1 VAAGGGLV
9 GIHAIDGM
17 AGIGKSTFAVHAAHK
32 LAGSFPDGQFFL
44 PLHAH
49 APGQRP
55 VSPADAL
62 ASLLLTAGV
71 AAQHIPPGLEARA
84 GRWRDHVAGKRIL
97 LLLEDAAGHE
107 QVRPLLPGPARP
119 AAWS

>member
-1 VAAGGGLV
+1 ML

-17 AGIGKSTFAVHAAHK
+17 AGIGKTTFAVHAAHE

-49 APGQRP
+49 TSGHWP
-55 VSPADAL
+55 VDPADAL

-71 AAQHIPPGLEARA
+71 APQQIPPGLEARA
-84 GRWRDHVAGKRIL
+84 ARWRDHVAGKKVL
-97 LLLEDAAGHE
+97 LLLDDAAITS
-107 QVRPLLPGPARP
+107 VPSRVIACTLP
-119 AAWS
+119 ST